1 MDSKMRSKE
10 LKKRWE
16 SAMQSTY
23 TTPGLLISSARG
35 SHLKDSAGNEY
46 LDLLGGIATNA
57 LGHNHPKIVSAV
69 TKQIRKF
76 SHLSN
81 IYGHQPGIDLA
92 EKLIKMTGDDNAR
105 VYFCNSG
112 TEAVEAAIKL
122 SRLTGRKQIISAIGS
137 FHGRTMGSL
146 SLTAQPSKQRP
157 FLPLLP
163 KVKHVAYGDLKSL
176 RKRIS
181 KKTAMVILEPIM
193 GEAGVVVPPAG
204 YLKAVREL
212 CDKFGVLLV
221 FDCVQ
226 TGMGRTGTWFGYEDE
241 GIKPDVITIAK
252 GIGGGLP
259 LGAMITIG
267 IDKNLF
273 LPGSHGSTFGGNPIA
288 CAAANAV
295 ISEISKKLLLT
306 SNRRK
311 GQLFIKSLQSLS
323 EVKEARGKGL
333 LVGIEFHK
341 SQAKIVA
348 KHLEELGYLVNA
360 VNESVLRLAPS
371 YLITDLEIKKF
382 VQALKTVL
390 EGVENG

>member
-1 MDSKMRSKE
+1 MRSKE

-35 SHLKDSAGNEY
+35 SRLKDSAGNEY

-69 TKQIRKF
+69 TNQIRKF

-92 EKLIKMTGDDNAR
+92 EKLIKMTGDNNAR

-122 SRLTGRKQIISAIGS
+122 SRLTGKKQIISAIGS

-193 GEAGVVVPPAG
+193 GEAGVVVPPSG

-295 ISEISKKLLLT
+295 ISEISKKRLLT

-323 EVKEARGKGL
+323 GIKEARGKGL

-348 KHLEELGYLVNA
+348 KRLEELGYLVNA

-382 VQALKTVL
+382 VRALKTVL

>member
-1 MDSKMRSKE
+1 
-10 LKKRWE
+10 
-16 SAMQSTY
+16 
-23 TTPGLLISSARG
+23 
-35 SHLKDSAGNEY
+35 
-46 LDLLGGIATNA
+46 
-57 LGHNHPKIVSAV
+57 
-69 TKQIRKF
+69 
-76 SHLSN
+76 
-81 IYGHQPGIDLA
+81 
-92 EKLIKMTGDDNAR
+92 
-105 VYFCNSG
+105 
-112 TEAVEAAIKL
+112 
-122 SRLTGRKQIISAIGS
+122 
-137 FHGRTMGSL
+137 MGSL

-193 GEAGVVVPPAG
+193 GEAGVVVPPSG
-204 YLKAVREL
+204 YLKAVREI

-295 ISEISKKLLLT
+295 ISEISKKRLLT

-323 EVKEARGKGL
+323 GIKEARGKGL
-333 LVGIEFHK
+333 LVGIELHK

-348 KHLEELGYLVNA
+348 KRLEELGYLVNA

>member
-1 MDSKMRSKE
+1 MKSQE

-23 TTPGLLISSARG
+23 ATPSLLISSAKG
-35 SHLKDSAGNEY
+35 SRLKDSAGNEY

-57 LGHNHPKIVSAV
+57 LGHNHPKIVSAI
-69 TKQIRKF
+69 TKQLKSF

-92 EKLIKMTGDDNAR
+92 EKLIKMTGDENAR

-122 SRLTGRKQIISAIGS
+122 SRLTGRKQIISANGS

-146 SLTAQPSKQRP
+146 SLTAQSSKQRP
-157 FLPLLP
+157 FIPLLP
-163 KVKHVAYGDLKSL
+163 KVKHVEYGDLKSI
-176 RKRIS
+176 RKKIS

-193 GEAGVVVPPAG
+193 GEAGVVVPPSG

-212 CDKFGVLLV
+212 CDKFGVLLA

-226 TGMGRTGTWFGYEDE
+226 TGIGRTGTWFGYEDE
-241 GIKPDVITIAK
+241 EIKPDVITIAK

-267 IDKNLF
+267 ADKNLF

-288 CAAANAV
+288 CAAAFAV
-295 ISEISKKLLLT
+295 ISEISRKRFLT

-311 GQLFIKSLQSLS
+311 GQLFLKSLQELRG
-323 EVKEARGKGL
+323 VKEARGRGL
-333 LVGIEFHK
+333 LIGIELYK
-341 SQAKIVA
+341 SEAKIVA
-348 KHLEELGYLVNA
+348 KRLEELGYLVNA
-360 VNESVLRLAPS
+360 VNENVLRLAPS
-371 YLITDLEIKKF
+371 YLITDQEIKKF
-382 VQALKTVL
+382 VQALKIVL

>member
-1 MDSKMRSKE
+1 MRSKE

-35 SHLKDSAGNEY
+35 SRLKDAAGNEY

-92 EKLIKMTGDDNAR
+92 EKLIKMTGDENAR

-295 ISEISKKLLLT
+295 ISEISKKRLLT

-348 KHLEELGYLVNA
+348 KRLEELGYLVNA

>member
-1 MDSKMRSKE
+1 MRSKE

-23 TTPGLLISSARG
+23 ATPDLLISSAKG
-35 SHLKDSAGNEY
+35 SRLKDSAGMEY

-69 TKQIRKF
+69 TKQMKRF

-81 IYGHQPGIDLA
+81 IYGHKPGIELA
-92 EKLIKMTGDDNAR
+92 EKLIKMIGDDSAR

-122 SRLTGRKQIISAIGS
+122 SRLTGRKEIISAKGS
-137 FHGRTMGSL
+137 FHGRTMGAL

-163 KVKHVAYGDLKSL
+163 KVKHVEYGDLKSL
-176 RKRIS
+176 RRKIS
-181 KKTAMVILEPIM
+181 KRTAMVMLEPIM
-193 GEAGVVVPPAG
+193 GEAGVVVPPSG
-204 YLKAVREL
+204 YLKAVRQL
-212 CDKFGVLLV
+212 CDKFGVLLA

-226 TGMGRTGTWFGYEDE
+226 TGMGRTGTWFGYEDD
-241 GIKPDVITIAK
+241 GIKPDLITIAK

-259 LGAMITIG
+259 LGAMISIG
-267 IDKNLF
+267 VDKNLF

-295 ISEISKKLLLT
+295 ITEISRKNYLISNRKKGEFFIESLKKL
-306 SNRRK
+306 N
-311 GQLFIKSLQSLS
+311 G
-323 EVKEARGKGL
+323 VKEARGKGL
-333 LVGIEFHK
+333 LIGIELYK
-341 SQAKIVA
+341 PQAKIIA
-348 KHLEELGYLVNA
+348 KRLEKLGYLVNA
-360 VNESVLRLAPS
+360 VNENVLRLAPS
-371 YLITDLEIKKF
+371 YLITDSEIKKF
-382 VQALKTVL
+382 VQALKLVL
-390 EGVENG
+390 EGVDND

>member
-1 MDSKMRSKE
+1 MRSKE

-35 SHLKDSAGNEY
+35 SRLKDAAGNEY

-163 KVKHVAYGDLKSL
+163 KVKHVSYGDLKSL

-295 ISEISKKLLLT
+295 ISEISKKRLLT

-311 GQLFIKSLQSLS
+311 GQLFINSLQSLS

-348 KHLEELGYLVNA
+348 KRLEELGYLVNA

>member
-1 MDSKMRSKE
+1 MRSKE

-35 SHLKDSAGNEY
+35 SRLKDAAGNEY

-69 TKQIRKF
+69 TNQIRKF

-92 EKLIKMTGDDNAR
+92 EKLIKMTGDDNSR

-295 ISEISKKLLLT
+295 ISEISKKRLLT

-323 EVKEARGKGL
+323 GIKEARGKGL

-348 KHLEELGYLVNA
+348 KRLEELGYLVNA

-371 YLITDLEIKKF
+371 YLITDFEIKKF

>member
-1 MDSKMRSKE
+1 MRSKE

-35 SHLKDSAGNEY
+35 SRLKDAAGNEY

-81 IYGHQPGIDLA
+81 IYGHEPGIDLA
-92 EKLIKMTGDDNAR
+92 EKLIKMTGDENAR

-241 GIKPDVITIAK
+241 GIKPDLITIAK

-295 ISEISKKLLLT
+295 ISEISKKRLLT

-323 EVKEARGKGL
+323 GVKEARGKGL

-341 SQAKIVA
+341 TQAKIVA
-348 KHLEELGYLVNA
+348 KRLEELGYLVNA

>member
-1 MDSKMRSKE
+1 MKSQE

-23 TTPGLLISSARG
+23 ATPSLLISSAKG
-35 SHLKDSAGNEY
+35 SRLKDSAGNEY

-57 LGHNHPKIVSAV
+57 LGHNHPKIVSAI
-69 TKQIRKF
+69 TKQLKSF

-92 EKLIKMTGDDNAR
+92 EKLIKMTGDENAR

-122 SRLTGRKQIISAIGS
+122 SRLTGRKQIISANGS

-157 FLPLLP
+157 FIPLLP
-163 KVKHVAYGDLKSL
+163 KVKHVEYGDLKSI
-176 RKRIS
+176 RKKIS

-193 GEAGVVVPPAG
+193 GEAGVVVPPSG

-212 CDKFGVLLV
+212 CDKFGVLLA

-226 TGMGRTGTWFGYEDE
+226 TGIGRTGTWFGYEDE
-241 GIKPDVITIAK
+241 EIKPDVITIAK

-267 IDKNLF
+267 ADKNLF

-288 CAAANAV
+288 CAAAIAV
-295 ISEISKKLLLT
+295 ISEISRKRFLT

-311 GQLFIKSLQSLS
+311 GQLFLKSLQELRG
-323 EVKEARGKGL
+323 VKEARGRGL
-333 LVGIEFHK
+333 LIGIELYK
-341 SQAKIVA
+341 SEAKIVA
-348 KHLEELGYLVNA
+348 KRLEELGYLVNA
-360 VNESVLRLAPS
+360 VNENVLRLAPS
-371 YLITDLEIKKF
+371 YLITDQEIKKF
-382 VQALKTVL
+382 VQALKIVL

>member
-1 MDSKMRSKE
+1 MKSQE

-23 TTPGLLISSARG
+23 ATPSLLISSAKG
-35 SHLKDSAGNEY
+35 SRLKDSAGNEY

-57 LGHNHPKIVSAV
+57 LGHNHPKIVSAI
-69 TKQIRKF
+69 TKQLKSF

-92 EKLIKMTGDDNAR
+92 EKLIKMTGDENAR

-122 SRLTGRKQIISAIGS
+122 SRLTGRKQIISANGS

-157 FLPLLP
+157 FIPLLP
-163 KVKHVAYGDLKSL
+163 KVKHVEYGDLKSI
-176 RKRIS
+176 RKKIS

-193 GEAGVVVPPAG
+193 GEAGVVVPPSG

-212 CDKFGVLLV
+212 CDKFGVLLA

-226 TGMGRTGTWFGYEDE
+226 TGIGRTGTWFGYEDE
-241 GIKPDVITIAK
+241 EIKPDVITIAK

-267 IDKNLF
+267 ADKNLF

-288 CAAANAV
+288 CAAAFAV
-295 ISEISKKLLLT
+295 ISEISRKRFLT

-311 GQLFIKSLQSLS
+311 GQLFLESLQELRG
-323 EVKEARGKGL
+323 VKEARGRGL
-333 LVGIEFHK
+333 LIGIELYK
-341 SQAKIVA
+341 SEAKIVA
-348 KHLEELGYLVNA
+348 KRLEELGYLVNA
-360 VNESVLRLAPS
+360 VNENVLRLAPS
-371 YLITDLEIKKF
+371 YLITDQEIKKF
-382 VQALKTVL
+382 VQALKIVL

>member
-1 MDSKMRSKE
+1 MKSQE

-23 TTPGLLISSARG
+23 ATPSLLISSAKG
-35 SHLKDSAGNEY
+35 SRLKDSAGNEY

-57 LGHNHPKIVSAV
+57 LGHNHPKIVSAI
-69 TKQIRKF
+69 TKQLKSF

-92 EKLIKMTGDDNAR
+92 EKLIKMTGDENAR

-122 SRLTGRKQIISAIGS
+122 SRLTGRKQIISANGS

-146 SLTAQPSKQRP
+146 ALTAQPSKQRP
-157 FLPLLP
+157 FIPLLP
-163 KVKHVAYGDLKSL
+163 KVKHVEYGDLKSI
-176 RKRIS
+176 RKKIS

-193 GEAGVVVPPAG
+193 GEAGVVVPPSG

-212 CDKFGVLLV
+212 CDKFGVLLA

-226 TGMGRTGTWFGYEDE
+226 TGIGRTGTWFGYEDE
-241 GIKPDVITIAK
+241 EIKPDVITIAK

-267 IDKNLF
+267 ADKNLF

-288 CAAANAV
+288 CAAAIAV
-295 ISEISKKLLLT
+295 ISEISRKRFLT

-311 GQLFIKSLQSLS
+311 GQLFLESLQELRG
-323 EVKEARGKGL
+323 VKEARGRGL
-333 LVGIEFHK
+333 LIGIELYK
-341 SQAKIVA
+341 SEAKIVA
-348 KHLEELGYLVNA
+348 KRLEELGYLVNA
-360 VNESVLRLAPS
+360 VNENVLRLAPS
-371 YLITDLEIKKF
+371 YLITDQEIKKF
-382 VQALKTVL
+382 VQALKIVL

>member
-1 MDSKMRSKE
+1 MKSQE

-23 TTPGLLISSARG
+23 ATPSLLISSAKG
-35 SHLKDSAGNEY
+35 SRLKDSAGNEY

-57 LGHNHPKIVSAV
+57 LGHNHPKIVSAI
-69 TKQIRKF
+69 TKQLKSF

-92 EKLIKMTGDDNAR
+92 EKLIKMTGDENAR

-122 SRLTGRKQIISAIGS
+122 SRLTGRKQIISANGS

-157 FLPLLP
+157 FIPLLP
-163 KVKHVAYGDLKSL
+163 KVKHVEYGDLKSI
-176 RKRIS
+176 RKKIS

-193 GEAGVVVPPAG
+193 GEAGVVVPPSG

-212 CDKFGVLLV
+212 CDKFGVLLA

-226 TGMGRTGTWFGYEDE
+226 TGIGRTGTWFGYEDE
-241 GIKPDVITIAK
+241 EIKPDVITIAK

-267 IDKNLF
+267 ADKNLF

-288 CAAANAV
+288 CAAAIAV
-295 ISEISKKLLLT
+295 ISEISRKRFLT

-311 GQLFIKSLQSLS
+311 GQLFLESLQELRG
-323 EVKEARGKGL
+323 VKEARGRGL
-333 LVGIEFHK
+333 LIGIELYK
-341 SQAKIVA
+341 SEAKIVA
-348 KHLEELGYLVNA
+348 KRLEELGYLVNA
-360 VNESVLRLAPS
+360 VNENVLRLAPS
-371 YLITDLEIKKF
+371 YLITDQEIKKF
-382 VQALKTVL
+382 VQALKIVL

>member
-1 MDSKMRSKE
+1 MRSKE

-35 SHLKDSAGNEY
+35 SRLKDAAGNEY

-69 TKQIRKF
+69 TNQIRKF

-92 EKLIKMTGDDNAR
+92 EKLIKMTGDENAR

-163 KVKHVAYGDLKSL
+163 KVKHVAYGDLNSL

-193 GEAGVVVPPAG
+193 GEAGVVVPPSG

-295 ISEISKKLLLT
+295 ISEISKKRLLT

-348 KHLEELGYLVNA
+348 KRLEELGYLVNA